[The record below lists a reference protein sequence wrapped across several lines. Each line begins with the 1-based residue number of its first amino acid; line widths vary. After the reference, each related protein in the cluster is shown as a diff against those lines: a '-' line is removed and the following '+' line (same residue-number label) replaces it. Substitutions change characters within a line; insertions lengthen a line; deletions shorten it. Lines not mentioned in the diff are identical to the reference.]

1 MIIGRKDLNFDT
13 SSEEYDDYESPEDNL
28 DKLIDR

>member
-13 SSEEYDDYESPEDNL
+13 SSGEYDDYEGSEDNI
-28 DKLIDR
+28 DKLRDR